1 MSDAPEAQRLAAS
14 QGSKPSPRGS
24 RIGTHGGAATAA
36 GTNLQALGSLRRLL
50 ARAPVPDLEALLHE
64 LPAVEGPWPDRD
76 AEGPLVFVGC
86 DSAYLLEHG
95 LPFALSLDR
104 NSPGTRL
111 HVHLVNPD
119 SVAEAMLGRIAR
131 ALANTTL
138 TRTAESFD
146 FTGLSPEFARSYC
159 ASIRFVRLLQLL
171 QAVRQGV
178 LMLDID
184 MLVRGDLR
192 LVTTA
197 ADGHDCAIHTRFQSR
212 KKREKL
218 FASVFY
224 AAPTPATLTYLEDV
238 ATRIASMIVT
248 RRARWYVDQCVL
260 YDAYRAG
267 RASGSGLRLRH
278 LPLEYA
284 DWTFGKRSILWAG
297 KGWRKRRDET
307 YLAQRAAYIPKADRL
322 AAPPS
327 VLTLGSPR
335 VAVLLPRL
343 DLPFKNPGG
352 LRGLPDRLR
361 RRSPQDMGLRAHWRA
376 LAEAIVSACRRHGCE
391 ATLVVHPLWK
401 MTTEFVERL
410 EADLVFIPHKQRSHL
425 GRLHCRTFFYM
436 QMTFPWLFTVDPL
449 GWSAGSSAYPC
460 DYRAGEPESGTFER
474 YVERVVREN
483 GSKYSQP
490 PSRARDELVARGE
503 IPEGPYIFFACQRP
517 NDQAIRFFSPYEVV
531 DVVAG
536 LARWARDRGVP
547 VVFKAH
553 PTNAASVR
561 PVIEATDG
569 LGAYW
574 STASVH
580 DLIAYS
586 EAVYVINS
594 GVGFE
599 TMLHNKPVVTF
610 GQVEYDAVSIHGDL
624 GELDRVWQ
632 DVQGSEPHR
641 RLASYRRFV
650 DWYCRL
656 YCVDLSDPQAAG
668 ARLAAVIAEGVG
680 GKSRPQWE
688 DREGSRISLGRGL
701 SAHGRG

>member
-1 MSDAPEAQRLAAS
+1 MAAS
-14 QGSKPSPRGS
+14 QGSKSSQRGS

-36 GTNLQALGSLRRLL
+36 GTNLPVIGSLRRLL
-50 ARAPVPDLEALLHE
+50 GRAPVPDLEALLFE
-64 LPAVEGPWPDRD
+64 LPAIQGPWPDPD
-76 AEGPLVFVGC
+76 PEGLLVFVGC

-95 LPFALSLDR
+95 LPFAVSLDR

-119 SVAEAMLGRIAR
+119 SAAEAMLRRIAGT
-131 ALANTTL
+131 LTGTTL
-138 TRTAESFD
+138 TRTSESFD
-146 FTGLSPEFARSYC
+146 FTGLSAEFTRSYC
-159 ASIRFVRLLQLL
+159 ASIRFVRLFQLL
-171 QAVRQGV
+171 QAVQRSV
-178 LMLDID
+178 LLLDID
-184 MLVRGDLR
+184 VLVRGDLR
-192 LVTTA
+192 LVKA
-197 ADGHDCAIHTRFQSR
+197 IADGHDCAIHTRFQSR
-212 KKREKL
+212 RKRERL

-224 AAPTPATLTYLEDV
+224 AEPTPATLTYLEDV

-248 RRARWYVDQCVL
+248 RRARWYVDQCAL

-322 AAPPS
+322 TALPP
-327 VLTLGSPR
+327 VMALGSPR

-361 RRSPQDMGLRAHWRA
+361 RRSPQDMGLRAQWRA

-410 EADLVFIPHKQRSHL
+410 EADLVFIPHKQRFHFD
-425 GRLHCRTFFYM
+425 RLHCHTFFYM

-474 YVERVVREN
+474 YVKRVVRKNE
-483 GSKYSQP
+483 SKYTQP
-490 PSRARDELVARGE
+490 ASRTRDALVARGE

-536 LARWARDRGVP
+536 LARWARDRGVS
-547 VVFKAH
+547 VVLKAH
-553 PTNAASVR
+553 PTNPKSAR
-561 PVIEATDG
+561 PLIEATDG

-580 DLIAYS
+580 DLIGHS

-599 TMLHNKPVVTF
+599 AMLHNKPVVTF
-610 GQVEYDAVSIHGDL
+610 GQVEYDAVTIHGDL
-624 GELDRVWQ
+624 GALDRVWQ
-632 DVQGSEPHR
+632 DVQGSEPDR

-656 YCVDLSDPQAAG
+656 YCVDLSDSDSAD
-668 ARLAAVIAEGVG
+668 ARLAAVIAEGVREN
-680 GKSRPQWE
+680 SRPQWE
-688 DREGSRISLGRGL
+688 DW
-701 SAHGRG
+701 